1 MAGEDFSGF
10 TEYFSKY
17 SVYCFHTCSKVLES
31 VDENIQVI
39 RLHEDAETHLVLAE
53 PMEPMNGWDVNTIL
67 EDYMDTEVY
76 NRRLI
81 YVKYDRN
88 LVATIIE
95 NEFWDD
101 LYNEIDDSVMN
112 MEGQELDEAFE
123 TYVDYAKLDQIE
135 NVKVVRVE
143 QEEDDTCTIVRGIL
157 EADVS
162 LDGYVYFEGENNMVN
177 SSEVTLNSNFNLSIR
192 MGKSPICVPGNCIT
206 YN

>member
-1 MAGEDFSGF
+1 M
-10 TEYFSKY
+10 
-17 SVYCFHTCSKVLES
+17 
-31 VDENIQVI
+31 
-39 RLHEDAETHLVLAE
+39 
-53 PMEPMNGWDVNTIL
+53 
-67 EDYMDTEVY
+67 
-76 NRRLI
+76 
-81 YVKYDRN
+81 KYDRN

-123 TYVDYAKLDQIE
+123 TYVDYAELDQIE
-135 NVKVVRVE
+135 NIKAVRVE

-177 SSEVTLNSNFNLSIR
+177 SSEVTLEFEFQFEHQN
-192 MGKSPICVPGNCIT
+192 GKNRQFVSWVIA
-206 YN
+206 

>member
-1 MAGEDFSGF
+1 M
-10 TEYFSKY
+10 
-17 SVYCFHTCSKVLES
+17 
-31 VDENIQVI
+31 
-39 RLHEDAETHLVLAE
+39 
-53 PMEPMNGWDVNTIL
+53 
-67 EDYMDTEVY
+67 
-76 NRRLI
+76 
-81 YVKYDRN
+81 KYDRN

-112 MEGQELDEAFE
+112 MVGQELDEAFE
-123 TYVDYAKLDQIE
+123 TYVDYAELDQIE

-177 SSEVTLNSNFNLSIR
+177 SSEVTLEFEFQFEHQN
-192 MGKSPICVPGNCIT
+192 GKNRQFVSRVIA
-206 YN
+206 

>member
-1 MAGEDFSGF
+1 M
-10 TEYFSKY
+10 
-17 SVYCFHTCSKVLES
+17 
-31 VDENIQVI
+31 
-39 RLHEDAETHLVLAE
+39 
-53 PMEPMNGWDVNTIL
+53 
-67 EDYMDTEVY
+67 
-76 NRRLI
+76 
-81 YVKYDRN
+81 KYDRN

-112 MEGQELDEAFE
+112 MEGQELDEALE
-123 TYVDYAKLDQIE
+123 TYVDYAELDQIE

-177 SSEVTLNSNFNLSIR
+177 SSEVTLEFEFQFEHQN
-192 MGKSPICVPGNCIT
+192 GKNRQFVSRVIA
-206 YN
+206 

>member
-1 MAGEDFSGF
+1 M
-10 TEYFSKY
+10 
-17 SVYCFHTCSKVLES
+17 
-31 VDENIQVI
+31 
-39 RLHEDAETHLVLAE
+39 
-53 PMEPMNGWDVNTIL
+53 
-67 EDYMDTEVY
+67 
-76 NRRLI
+76 
-81 YVKYDRN
+81 KYDRN

-112 MEGQELDEAFE
+112 MEGQELDESFE
-123 TYVDYAKLDQIE
+123 TYVDYAELDQIE

-177 SSEVTLNSNFNLSIR
+177 SSEVTLEFEFQFEHQN
-192 MGKSPICVPGNCIT
+192 GKNRQFVSRVIA
-206 YN
+206 

>member
-1 MAGEDFSGF
+1 M
-10 TEYFSKY
+10 
-17 SVYCFHTCSKVLES
+17 
-31 VDENIQVI
+31 
-39 RLHEDAETHLVLAE
+39 
-53 PMEPMNGWDVNTIL
+53 
-67 EDYMDTEVY
+67 
-76 NRRLI
+76 
-81 YVKYDRN
+81 KYDRN

-123 TYVDYAKLDQIE
+123 TYVDYAELDQIE
-135 NVKVVRVE
+135 NVKVVRGE

-177 SSEVTLNSNFNLSIR
+177 SSEVTLEFEFQFEHQN
-192 MGKSPICVPGNCIT
+192 GKNRQFVSWVIA
-206 YN
+206 

>member
-1 MAGEDFSGF
+1 M
-10 TEYFSKY
+10 
-17 SVYCFHTCSKVLES
+17 
-31 VDENIQVI
+31 
-39 RLHEDAETHLVLAE
+39 
-53 PMEPMNGWDVNTIL
+53 
-67 EDYMDTEVY
+67 
-76 NRRLI
+76 
-81 YVKYDRN
+81 KYDRN

-123 TYVDYAKLDQIE
+123 TYVDYAELDQIE

-162 LDGYVYFEGENNMVN
+162 LDGYVYFEGKNNMVN
-177 SSEVTLNSNFNLSIR
+177 SSEVTLEFEFQFEHQN
-192 MGKSPICVPGNCIT
+192 GKNRQFVSWVIA
-206 YN
+206 

>member
-1 MAGEDFSGF
+1 
-10 TEYFSKY
+10 
-17 SVYCFHTCSKVLES
+17 
-31 VDENIQVI
+31 
-39 RLHEDAETHLVLAE
+39 
-53 PMEPMNGWDVNTIL
+53 
-67 EDYMDTEVY
+67 
-76 NRRLI
+76 
-81 YVKYDRN
+81 VKYDRN

-101 LYNEIDDSVMN
+101 LYNEIDDSVMH

-123 TYVDYAKLDQIE
+123 TYVDYAELDQIE

-177 SSEVTLNSNFNLSIR
+177 SSEVTLEFEFQFEHQN
-192 MGKSPICVPGNCIT
+192 GKNRQFVSQVIA
-206 YN
+206 

>member
-1 MAGEDFSGF
+1 M
-10 TEYFSKY
+10 
-17 SVYCFHTCSKVLES
+17 
-31 VDENIQVI
+31 
-39 RLHEDAETHLVLAE
+39 
-53 PMEPMNGWDVNTIL
+53 
-67 EDYMDTEVY
+67 
-76 NRRLI
+76 
-81 YVKYDRN
+81 KYDRN

-101 LYNEIDDSVMN
+101 LYNEIEDSVMN

-123 TYVDYAKLDQIE
+123 TYVDYAELDQIE

-177 SSEVTLNSNFNLSIR
+177 SSEVILEFEFQFEHQN
-192 MGKSPICVPGNCIT
+192 GKNRQFVSRVIA
-206 YN
+206 

>member
-1 MAGEDFSGF
+1 M
-10 TEYFSKY
+10 
-17 SVYCFHTCSKVLES
+17 
-31 VDENIQVI
+31 
-39 RLHEDAETHLVLAE
+39 
-53 PMEPMNGWDVNTIL
+53 
-67 EDYMDTEVY
+67 
-76 NRRLI
+76 
-81 YVKYDRN
+81 KYDRN

-112 MEGQELDEAFE
+112 MEGQDLDEVFE
-123 TYVDYAKLDQIE
+123 TYVDYAELDQIE

-177 SSEVTLNSNFNLSIR
+177 SSEVTLEFEFQFEHQN
-192 MGKSPICVPGNCIT
+192 GKNRQFVSRVIA
-206 YN
+206 

>member
-1 MAGEDFSGF
+1 M
-10 TEYFSKY
+10 
-17 SVYCFHTCSKVLES
+17 
-31 VDENIQVI
+31 
-39 RLHEDAETHLVLAE
+39 
-53 PMEPMNGWDVNTIL
+53 
-67 EDYMDTEVY
+67 
-76 NRRLI
+76 
-81 YVKYDRN
+81 KYDRN

-123 TYVDYAKLDQIE
+123 TYVDYAELDQIE

-177 SSEVTLNSNFNLSIR
+177 SSEVTLEFEFQFEHQN
-192 MGKSPICVPGNCIT
+192 GKNRPFVSRVIA
-206 YN
+206 

>member
-1 MAGEDFSGF
+1 M
-10 TEYFSKY
+10 
-17 SVYCFHTCSKVLES
+17 
-31 VDENIQVI
+31 
-39 RLHEDAETHLVLAE
+39 
-53 PMEPMNGWDVNTIL
+53 
-67 EDYMDTEVY
+67 
-76 NRRLI
+76 
-81 YVKYDRN
+81 KYDRN

-123 TYVDYAKLDQIE
+123 TYVDYAELDQIE

-143 QEEDDTCTIVRGIL
+143 QEKDDTCTIVRGIL

-177 SSEVTLNSNFNLSIR
+177 SSEVTLEFEFQFEHQN
-192 MGKSPICVPGNCIT
+192 GKNRQFVSWVIA
-206 YN
+206 

>member
-1 MAGEDFSGF
+1 M
-10 TEYFSKY
+10 
-17 SVYCFHTCSKVLES
+17 
-31 VDENIQVI
+31 
-39 RLHEDAETHLVLAE
+39 
-53 PMEPMNGWDVNTIL
+53 
-67 EDYMDTEVY
+67 
-76 NRRLI
+76 
-81 YVKYDRN
+81 KYDRN

-123 TYVDYAKLDQIE
+123 TYVYYAELDQIE

-177 SSEVTLNSNFNLSIR
+177 SSEVTLEFEFQFEHQN
-192 MGKSPICVPGNCIT
+192 GKNRQFVSRVIA
-206 YN
+206 

>member
-1 MAGEDFSGF
+1 M
-10 TEYFSKY
+10 
-17 SVYCFHTCSKVLES
+17 
-31 VDENIQVI
+31 
-39 RLHEDAETHLVLAE
+39 
-53 PMEPMNGWDVNTIL
+53 
-67 EDYMDTEVY
+67 
-76 NRRLI
+76 
-81 YVKYDRN
+81 KYDRN

-123 TYVDYAKLDQIE
+123 TYVDYAELDQIE

-162 LDGYVYFEGENNMVN
+162 LDGYVYFDGENNMVN
-177 SSEVTLNSNFNLSIR
+177 SSEVTLEFEFQFEHQN
-192 MGKSPICVPGNCIT
+192 GKNRQFVSQVIA
-206 YN
+206 

>member
-1 MAGEDFSGF
+1 M
-10 TEYFSKY
+10 
-17 SVYCFHTCSKVLES
+17 
-31 VDENIQVI
+31 
-39 RLHEDAETHLVLAE
+39 
-53 PMEPMNGWDVNTIL
+53 
-67 EDYMDTEVY
+67 
-76 NRRLI
+76 
-81 YVKYDRN
+81 KYDRN

-123 TYVDYAKLDQIE
+123 TYVDYAELDQIE

-143 QEEDDTCTIVRGIL
+143 HEEDDTCTIVRGIL

-177 SSEVTLNSNFNLSIR
+177 SSEVTLEFEFQFEHQK
-192 MGKSPICVPGNCIT
+192 GKNRQFVSRVIA
-206 YN
+206 

>member
-1 MAGEDFSGF
+1 M
-10 TEYFSKY
+10 
-17 SVYCFHTCSKVLES
+17 
-31 VDENIQVI
+31 
-39 RLHEDAETHLVLAE
+39 
-53 PMEPMNGWDVNTIL
+53 
-67 EDYMDTEVY
+67 
-76 NRRLI
+76 
-81 YVKYDRN
+81 KYDRN

-123 TYVDYAKLDQIE
+123 TYVDYAELDQIE

-162 LDGYVYFEGENNMVN
+162 LEGYVYLEGENNMVN
-177 SSEVTLNSNFNLSIR
+177 SSEVILEFEFQFEHQN
-192 MGKSPICVPGNCIT
+192 GKNRQFVSRVIA
-206 YN
+206 

>member
-1 MAGEDFSGF
+1 M
-10 TEYFSKY
+10 
-17 SVYCFHTCSKVLES
+17 
-31 VDENIQVI
+31 
-39 RLHEDAETHLVLAE
+39 
-53 PMEPMNGWDVNTIL
+53 
-67 EDYMDTEVY
+67 
-76 NRRLI
+76 
-81 YVKYDRN
+81 KYDRN

-123 TYVDYAKLDQIE
+123 TYVDYAELDQIE

-162 LDGYVYFEGENNMVN
+162 LDGYVYFERENNMVN
-177 SSEVTLNSNFNLSIR
+177 SSEVTLEFEFQFEHQN
-192 MGKSPICVPGNCIT
+192 GKNCQFVSQVIA
-206 YN
+206 

>member
-1 MAGEDFSGF
+1 M
-10 TEYFSKY
+10 
-17 SVYCFHTCSKVLES
+17 
-31 VDENIQVI
+31 
-39 RLHEDAETHLVLAE
+39 
-53 PMEPMNGWDVNTIL
+53 
-67 EDYMDTEVY
+67 
-76 NRRLI
+76 
-81 YVKYDRN
+81 KYDRN

-123 TYVDYAKLDQIE
+123 TYVDYAELDQIE

-143 QEEDDTCTIVRGIL
+143 QEEDGTCTIVRGIL

-177 SSEVTLNSNFNLSIR
+177 SSEVTLEFEFQFEHQN
-192 MGKSPICVPGNCIT
+192 GKNRQFVSRVIA
-206 YN
+206 

>member
-1 MAGEDFSGF
+1 M
-10 TEYFSKY
+10 
-17 SVYCFHTCSKVLES
+17 
-31 VDENIQVI
+31 
-39 RLHEDAETHLVLAE
+39 
-53 PMEPMNGWDVNTIL
+53 
-67 EDYMDTEVY
+67 
-76 NRRLI
+76 
-81 YVKYDRN
+81 KYDRN

-123 TYVDYAKLDQIE
+123 TYVDYTELDQIE

-177 SSEVTLNSNFNLSIR
+177 SSEVTLEFEFQFEHQN
-192 MGKSPICVPGNCIT
+192 GKNRQFVSQVIA
-206 YN
+206 

>member
-1 MAGEDFSGF
+1 M
-10 TEYFSKY
+10 
-17 SVYCFHTCSKVLES
+17 
-31 VDENIQVI
+31 
-39 RLHEDAETHLVLAE
+39 
-53 PMEPMNGWDVNTIL
+53 
-67 EDYMDTEVY
+67 
-76 NRRLI
+76 
-81 YVKYDRN
+81 KYDRN

-123 TYVDYAKLDQIE
+123 IYVDYAELDQIE

-177 SSEVTLNSNFNLSIR
+177 SSEVTLEFEFQFEHQN
-192 MGKSPICVPGNCIT
+192 GKNRQFVSRVIA
-206 YN
+206 

>member
-1 MAGEDFSGF
+1 M
-10 TEYFSKY
+10 
-17 SVYCFHTCSKVLES
+17 
-31 VDENIQVI
+31 
-39 RLHEDAETHLVLAE
+39 
-53 PMEPMNGWDVNTIL
+53 
-67 EDYMDTEVY
+67 
-76 NRRLI
+76 
-81 YVKYDRN
+81 KYDRN

-123 TYVDYAKLDQIE
+123 TYVDYAELDQIE

-162 LDGYVYFEGENNMVN
+162 LDGYVSAPPTPPAGARSPCGAAPPSRKPRTAAPR
-177 SSEVTLNSNFNLSIR
+177 SSLRRSRIWSTRPASLRTWPTLSRRSASR
-192 MGKSPICVPGNCIT
+192 ASPA
-206 YN
+206 

>member
-1 MAGEDFSGF
+1 M
-10 TEYFSKY
+10 
-17 SVYCFHTCSKVLES
+17 
-31 VDENIQVI
+31 
-39 RLHEDAETHLVLAE
+39 
-53 PMEPMNGWDVNTIL
+53 
-67 EDYMDTEVY
+67 
-76 NRRLI
+76 
-81 YVKYDRN
+81 KYDRN

-101 LYNEIDDSVMN
+101 LYNEIDDCVMN

-123 TYVDYAKLDQIE
+123 TYVDYAELDQIE

-177 SSEVTLNSNFNLSIR
+177 SSEVTLEFEFQFEHQN
-192 MGKSPICVPGNCIT
+192 GKNRQFVSRVIA
-206 YN
+206 

>member
-1 MAGEDFSGF
+1 M
-10 TEYFSKY
+10 
-17 SVYCFHTCSKVLES
+17 
-31 VDENIQVI
+31 
-39 RLHEDAETHLVLAE
+39 
-53 PMEPMNGWDVNTIL
+53 
-67 EDYMDTEVY
+67 
-76 NRRLI
+76 
-81 YVKYDRN
+81 KYDRN

-123 TYVDYAKLDQIE
+123 TYIDYAELDQIE

-177 SSEVTLNSNFNLSIR
+177 SSEVTLEFEFQFEHQN
-192 MGKSPICVPGNCIT
+192 GKNRQFVSRVIA
-206 YN
+206 

>member
-1 MAGEDFSGF
+1 M
-10 TEYFSKY
+10 
-17 SVYCFHTCSKVLES
+17 
-31 VDENIQVI
+31 
-39 RLHEDAETHLVLAE
+39 
-53 PMEPMNGWDVNTIL
+53 
-67 EDYMDTEVY
+67 
-76 NRRLI
+76 
-81 YVKYDRN
+81 KYDRN

-101 LYNEIDDSVMN
+101 LYNENDDSVMN

-123 TYVDYAKLDQIE
+123 TYVDYAELDQIE

-177 SSEVTLNSNFNLSIR
+177 SSEVTLEFEFQFEHQN
-192 MGKSPICVPGNCIT
+192 GKNRQFVSRVIA
-206 YN
+206 

>member
-1 MAGEDFSGF
+1 M
-10 TEYFSKY
+10 
-17 SVYCFHTCSKVLES
+17 
-31 VDENIQVI
+31 
-39 RLHEDAETHLVLAE
+39 
-53 PMEPMNGWDVNTIL
+53 
-67 EDYMDTEVY
+67 
-76 NRRLI
+76 
-81 YVKYDRN
+81 KYDRN

-123 TYVDYAKLDQIE
+123 TYVDYAELDQIE

-177 SSEVTLNSNFNLSIR
+177 SSEATLEFEFQFEHQN
-192 MGKSPICVPGNCIT
+192 GKNRQFVSWVIA
-206 YN
+206 

>member
-1 MAGEDFSGF
+1 M
-10 TEYFSKY
+10 
-17 SVYCFHTCSKVLES
+17 
-31 VDENIQVI
+31 
-39 RLHEDAETHLVLAE
+39 
-53 PMEPMNGWDVNTIL
+53 
-67 EDYMDTEVY
+67 
-76 NRRLI
+76 
-81 YVKYDRN
+81 KYDRN

-123 TYVDYAKLDQIE
+123 TYVDYAELDQIE

-177 SSEVTLNSNFNLSIR
+177 SSEVTLEFEFQFEHQN
-192 MGKSPICVPGNCIT
+192 GKNRQFVSRVIALLIIDRR
-206 YN
+206 YHEE

>member
-1 MAGEDFSGF
+1 M
-10 TEYFSKY
+10 
-17 SVYCFHTCSKVLES
+17 
-31 VDENIQVI
+31 
-39 RLHEDAETHLVLAE
+39 
-53 PMEPMNGWDVNTIL
+53 
-67 EDYMDTEVY
+67 
-76 NRRLI
+76 
-81 YVKYDRN
+81 KYDRN

-123 TYVDYAKLDQIE
+123 TYVDYAELDQIE

-162 LDGYVYFEGENNMVN
+162 LDGYVYFEGKNNMVN
-177 SSEVTLNSNFNLSIR
+177 SSEVTLEFEFQFEHQN
-192 MGKSPICVPGNCIT
+192 GKNRQFVSRVIA
-206 YN
+206 

>member
-1 MAGEDFSGF
+1 M
-10 TEYFSKY
+10 
-17 SVYCFHTCSKVLES
+17 
-31 VDENIQVI
+31 
-39 RLHEDAETHLVLAE
+39 
-53 PMEPMNGWDVNTIL
+53 
-67 EDYMDTEVY
+67 
-76 NRRLI
+76 
-81 YVKYDRN
+81 KYDRN

-123 TYVDYAKLDQIE
+123 TYVDYAELDQIE

-177 SSEVTLNSNFNLSIR
+177 SSEVTLEFEFHFEHQN
-192 MGKSPICVPGNCIT
+192 GKNRQFVSRVIA
-206 YN
+206 

>member
-1 MAGEDFSGF
+1 M
-10 TEYFSKY
+10 
-17 SVYCFHTCSKVLES
+17 
-31 VDENIQVI
+31 
-39 RLHEDAETHLVLAE
+39 
-53 PMEPMNGWDVNTIL
+53 
-67 EDYMDTEVY
+67 
-76 NRRLI
+76 
-81 YVKYDRN
+81 KYDRN

-101 LYNEIDDSVMN
+101 LYNEIDDYVMN

-123 TYVDYAKLDQIE
+123 TYVDYAELDQIE

-177 SSEVTLNSNFNLSIR
+177 SSEVTLEFEFQFEHQN
-192 MGKSPICVPGNCIT
+192 GKNRQFVSWVIA
-206 YN
+206 

>member
-1 MAGEDFSGF
+1 M
-10 TEYFSKY
+10 
-17 SVYCFHTCSKVLES
+17 
-31 VDENIQVI
+31 
-39 RLHEDAETHLVLAE
+39 
-53 PMEPMNGWDVNTIL
+53 
-67 EDYMDTEVY
+67 
-76 NRRLI
+76 
-81 YVKYDRN
+81 KYDRN

-123 TYVDYAKLDQIE
+123 TYVDYAELDQIE

-162 LDGYVYFEGENNMVN
+162 LDGYLYFEGENNMVN
-177 SSEVTLNSNFNLSIR
+177 SSEVTLEFEFQFEHQN
-192 MGKSPICVPGNCIT
+192 GKNHQFVSRVIA
-206 YN
+206 